1 MRLAGALFV
10 VFFWAGPVAAEVGS
24 HVHGKAMMY
33 LVAEADRISVELESP
48 TVDLVGFEHAPRSD
62 VQKQRLEQVAH
73 ELSKPDHFLEF
84 VGAQCK
90 PLSVEVKAP
99 YSAEVT
105 SDNSVHSGF
114 RASYQFKCDNL
125 AEFNSVIVTLFER
138 FPGIHGIAVQWI
150 SSGRQGAELLTG
162 KDNKLQMK

>member
-48 TVDLVGFEHAPRSD
+48 TVDLVGFEHAPRND
-62 VQKQRLEQVAH
+62 AQERLLEQVAFN
-73 ELSKPDHFLEF
+73 LSKPDHFLEF
-84 VGAQCK
+84 VGAQCH

-150 SSGRQGAELLTG
+150 SSGCQGAELLTG